1 MHAFFFV
8 IIITKYAL
16 MKNMRKY
23 CKWFH
28 LYFAL
33 SILSYIEMIIPIKV
47 HIICSC
53 SIRCTIIKNDVFAI
67 TTQGQVIP
75 MSLKLIPKGKTN
87 LMCFRT
93 KTQGEDQPYIFWD
106 SKPRGMTNLI
116 HLNLGVFLESFRD
129 FCQKTHFPT

>member
-1 MHAFFFV
+1 MSSQLSRRVYNHSIYIHKNLNQIKTNIQQYACFFV

-53 SIRCTIIKNDVFAI
+53 SIRCSIIKNDVFAI

-75 MSLKLIPKGKTN
+75 MSLKLIPNGKI
-87 LMCFRT
+87 
-93 KTQGEDQPYIFWD
+93 P
-106 SKPRGMTNLI
+106 
-116 HLNLGVFLESFRD
+116 HVF
-129 FCQKTHFPT
+129 